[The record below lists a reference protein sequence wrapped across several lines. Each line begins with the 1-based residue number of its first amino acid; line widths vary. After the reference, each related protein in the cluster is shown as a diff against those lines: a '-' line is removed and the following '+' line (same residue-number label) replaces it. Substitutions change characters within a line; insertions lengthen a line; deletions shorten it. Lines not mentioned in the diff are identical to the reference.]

1 MSSMRKLIMVL
12 LVVISGIAK
21 AQTSYKIGDIATDFN
36 LKNVDNKMI
45 SMANYK
51 EAKGFFVIFHCNQCP
66 YSKAYENRIIA
77 LNAKYAS
84 KGLPV
89 ITINPNDPAI
99 NPEDSFEKMKIR
111 AKQEKYTFPY
121 LVDDTQEIAKAYGAK
136 ATPHVYLLKKTDE
149 GLVVSYTGAID
160 NDTENVND
168 AKIKY
173 AENAADALLAGKEI
187 ELTQTKAIGC
197 SIKWKKT
204 AQ

>member
-1 MSSMRKLIMVL
+1 MKKLLMVL
-12 LVVISGIAK
+12 LIALSGIAK
-21 AQTSYKIGDIATDFN
+21 AQTGYKIGDIATDFN

-66 YSKAYENRIIA
+66 YSKAYESRIIA

-89 ITINPNDPAI
+89 MTINPNDPAI
-99 NPEDSFEKMKIR
+99 NPEDSFENMKIR

-121 LVDDTQEIAKAYGAK
+121 LVDDSQDIAKAYGAK
-136 ATPHVYLLKKTDE
+136 ATPHVYLLKKTDK
-149 GLVVSYTGAID
+149 GLVVSYIGAID

-173 AENAADALLAGKEI
+173 AENAAEALLAGKEI

>member
-1 MSSMRKLIMVL
+1 MRKLIMVL

>member
-1 MSSMRKLIMVL
+1 MRKLIMVL

-149 GLVVSYTGAID
+149 GLVVSYAGAID

-187 ELTQTKAIGC
+187 ELAQTKAIGC

>member
-1 MSSMRKLIMVL
+1 MVL

-173 AENAADALLAGKEI
+173 AENAADVLLAGKEI

>member
-1 MSSMRKLIMVL
+1 MRKLIMVL

-136 ATPHVYLLKKTDE
+136 ATPHVYLLEKTDE

>member
-1 MSSMRKLIMVL
+1 MKKLIMVL

-173 AENAADALLAGKEI
+173 AENAADVLLAGKEI

>member
-1 MSSMRKLIMVL
+1 MKKLIIVL

-187 ELTQTKAIGC
+187 ELAQTKAIGC

>member
-1 MSSMRKLIMVL
+1 MKKLIMVL

-136 ATPHVYLLKKTDE
+136 ATPHVYLLKKTE
-149 GLVVSYTGAID
+149 QGLVVSYTGAID

-187 ELTQTKAIGC
+187 ELAQTKAIGC

>member
-1 MSSMRKLIMVL
+1 MRKLIMVL

-173 AENAADALLAGKEI
+173 AENAADVLLAGKEI

>member
-1 MSSMRKLIMVL
+1 MVL

>member
-1 MSSMRKLIMVL
+1 MKKLIMVL

>member
-1 MSSMRKLIMVL
+1 MKKLIMVL

-187 ELTQTKAIGC
+187 ELAQTKAIGC

>member
-1 MSSMRKLIMVL
+1 
-12 LVVISGIAK
+12 
-21 AQTSYKIGDIATDFN
+21 
-36 LKNVDNKMI
+36 
-45 SMANYK
+45 
-51 EAKGFFVIFHCNQCP
+51 VIFHCNQCP

>member
-1 MSSMRKLIMVL
+1 MVL

-173 AENAADALLAGKEI
+173 AENSADALLAGKEI